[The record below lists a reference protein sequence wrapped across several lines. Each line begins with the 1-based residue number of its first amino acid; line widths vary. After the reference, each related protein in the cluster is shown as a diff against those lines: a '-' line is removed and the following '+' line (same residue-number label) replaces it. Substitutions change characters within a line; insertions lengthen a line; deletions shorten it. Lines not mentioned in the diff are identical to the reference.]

1 MSCVQVYVLFV
12 QLKSITVLFN
22 DTAVHSLPVAVHLV
36 TNTMLKM
43 SASSATVQVASQ
55 PWPKQPSEPSDS
67 EYEQQIV
74 MLALIIGIALVQVAP
89 AFADGIIKE
98 RQVGSSLEN
107 SGPL

>member
-1 MSCVQVYVLFV
+1 
-12 QLKSITVLFN
+12 LKSITVLFN
-22 DTAVHSLPVAVHLV
+22 DTAVYSIPVSVHLV
-36 TNTMLKM
+36 TDTMLKTFAP
-43 SASSATVQVASQ
+43 SAKVQTASQ
-55 PWPKQPSEPSDS
+55 PWPKPPSEPSDV

-74 MLALIIGIALVQVAP
+74 TLALIIGIALVQVSP